1 MELRPFVMFD
11 GNHVSPFGNSGGD
24 RISDEGSDHFDTE
37 SPKGGQY
44 CGSTTLFKV
53 HSRNNCVDF

>member
-1 MELRPFVMFD
+1 MFD
-11 GNHVSPFGNSGGD
+11 GNHVSLFGYSGED
-24 RISDEGSDHFDTE
+24 RISDEVSDHFGTE
-37 SPKGGQY
+37 SSKGGQY